1 MEFKM
6 PSNKVYDYLHK
17 AVITLTPLFATDDV
31 IHSNQNAE
39 FPRPI
44 LVISCFPKW
53 LKAKVVASKVLQLIS
68 YKDIY
73 IYGYYKKYMKVIAL

>member
-1 MEFKM
+1 MKFKM

-17 AVITLTPLFATDDV
+17 AVITLAPLFATDDV

-44 LVISCFPKW
+44 LVISCFPK
-53 LKAKVVASKVLQLIS
+53 
-68 YKDIY
+68 
-73 IYGYYKKYMKVIAL
+73 